1 MGVGKEE
8 RRATVGALS
17 NRGAPLSS
25 SSQPDATARFMEAR
39 AAFRELTEP
48 GARRA
53 GGPSASS
60 SSAGFGGW
68 GERAGAGPSSSSSSA
83 RRPAPGDPFYGF
95 SEFFKDLEDDLSS
108 RAAKRRQAKAGG
120 GTPGAPPADDSAPR
134 SVAVNA

>member
-60 SSAGFGGW
+60 PGG
-68 GERAGAGPSSSSSSA
+68 
-83 RRPAPGDPFYGF
+83 
-95 SEFFKDLEDDLSS
+95 
-108 RAAKRRQAKAGG
+108 AAKREKATAAG
-120 GTPGAPPADDSAPR
+120 R
-134 SVAVNA
+134 SEA